1 MAYRKLDHIDEK
13 IVKATISLAGAPHA
27 KKGVST
33 KDIAER
39 CHISEYVIFKHFGNK
54 QNLMIAA
61 DKMVM
66 NALSQGAIALEKE
79 HLDFFAFFNR
89 YLDFLLSHKG
99 LTFFA
104 LNFGHGIPHAAD
116 TSAWGENEYET
127 FLKENAAIFF
137 SPLQPGEEDSQAL
150 IWDYFMRNCLY
161 FSSFILYGYGS
172 DNSNTRELMFSLI
185 GKGIHSFTKGEQV

>member
-1 MAYRKLDHIDEK
+1 MAFRKLDNIDEK
-13 IVKATISLAGAPHA
+13 IIEATIALGASTQGGRGFA
-27 KKGVST
+27 T

-66 NALSQGAIALEKE
+66 SALSQGAIALEKE

-104 LNFGHGIPHAAD
+104 LNFG
-116 TSAWGENEYET
+116 
-127 FLKENAAIFF
+127 
-137 SPLQPGEEDSQAL
+137 
-150 IWDYFMRNCLY
+150 
-161 FSSFILYGYGS
+161 
-172 DNSNTRELMFSLI
+172 
-185 GKGIHSFTKGEQV
+185 